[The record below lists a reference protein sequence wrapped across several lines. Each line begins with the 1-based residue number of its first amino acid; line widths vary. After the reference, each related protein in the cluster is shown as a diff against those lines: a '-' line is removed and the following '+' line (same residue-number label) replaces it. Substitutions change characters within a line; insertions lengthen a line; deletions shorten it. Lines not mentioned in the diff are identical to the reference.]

1 MMKIGFLGLGKMG
14 SAMVRRLL
22 AAGHTVTVW
31 NRSAAAAEALTTDGA
46 IVAKTAID
54 AVRGQDAVIT
64 MLFNDAAHEQV
75 LFGDKDGATQGGVID
90 AIAPGTLHIA
100 ASTISVALSERLTQ
114 EHRDRGQLYVAA
126 PVFGRPNIAADGK
139 LWIVAAGADDA
150 VTKARPALEAMSR
163 GITVVGPNPVQAHAL
178 KLAGNFTISMMIQAL
193 SEAAVF
199 GKAYGIDPAL
209 LMETLNS
216 ALFQS
221 PFYGAYI
228 KLMLNPPE
236 PPGGTIE
243 LGQKDLHLFLSA
255 ARDEKIRLAVAELM
269 ETRFAEAIASGLGNT
284 DWAAGLLKAAGQA
297 AKPQ

>member
-22 AAGHTVTVW
+22 MAGHRVTVW
-31 NRSAAAAEALTTDGA
+31 NRTSAPAQALAGEGALVADSAIEAARD
-46 IVAKTAID
+46 
-54 AVRGQDAVIT
+54 QDAVIT
-64 MLFNDAAHEQV
+64 MLFNDAAHEQI
-75 LFGDKDGATQGGVID
+75 LFGKDGATQSGVID
-90 AIAPGTLHIA
+90 AISTGSLHIA
-100 ASTISVALSERLTQ
+100 SSTISATLSSRLAQ
-114 EHRDRGQLYVAA
+114 QHKDRRQLYVAA

-150 VTKARPALEAMSR
+150 IAQARPALEPLSR
-163 GITVVGPNPVQAHAL
+163 GITVVGPEPVQAHAL

-199 GKAYGIDPAL
+199 GQAYGIEPSL
-209 LMETLNS
+209 LLETVNA

-221 PFYGAYI
+221 PFYAAYI

-255 ARDEKIRLAVAELM
+255 ARDKKTRLAVAELM
-269 ETRFAEAIASGLGNT
+269 ETRFAEAVASGLGST
-284 DWAAGLLKAAGQA
+284 DWAAGLLHATANASKTN
-297 AKPQ
+297 

>member
-14 SAMVRRLL
+14 SAMARRLL
-22 AAGHTVTVW
+22 TAGHNVTVW
-31 NRSAAAAEALTTDGA
+31 NRSAAAAEALTADGA
-46 IVAKTAID
+46 IAARTAMD

-64 MLFNDAAHEQV
+64 MLFDDAAHEQV

-100 ASTISVALSERLTQ
+100 ASTISVALSSRLAT

-126 PVFGRPNIAADGK
+126 PVFGRPNVAADGK
-139 LWIVAAGADDA
+139 LWVVVAGAEDA
-150 VTKARPALEAMSR
+150 ITKARPALEPISR

-199 GKAYGIDPAL
+199 GEAFEISPAL
-209 LMETLNS
+209 LLETVNS

-221 PFYGAYI
+221 PFYGAYS

-243 LGQKDLHLFLSA
+243 LGQKDLRLFLA
-255 ARDEKIRLAVAELM
+255 AAHDEKTRLTVAELM
-269 ETRFAEAIASGLGNT
+269 EPRFAEAIANGLGNT

>member
-14 SAMVRRLL
+14 SAMAKRLL
-22 AAGHTVTVW
+22 TAGHTVTVW
-31 NRSAAAAEALTTDGA
+31 NRSARATDALAAEGA
-46 IVAKTAID
+46 VVAKTSVD

-64 MLFNDAAHEQV
+64 MLFNDAAYEQIF
-75 LFGDKDGATQGGVID
+75 FGDGVIG
-90 AIAPGTLHIA
+90 AIPPGSVHVA
-100 ASTISVALSERLTQ
+100 CSTISAGLSGNLAA
-114 EHRDRGQLYVAA
+114 EHAKLGQLYLAA
-126 PVFGRPNIAADGK
+126 PVFGRPNVAADGK

-150 VTKARPALEAMSR
+150 VSKARPALEAMSR

-199 GKAYGIDPAL
+199 GEAYGIDPGL
-209 LMETLNS
+209 LLETLNS

-228 KLMLNPPE
+228 KLILNPPE

-243 LGQKDLHLFLSA
+243 LGQKDLHLFLNA
-255 ARDEKIRLAVAELM
+255 ARDEKVRLAVAELM
-269 ETRFAEAIASGLGNT
+269 ETRFADAIANGLGNT
-284 DWAAGLLKAAGQA
+284 DWAAGLLIAAGQA